1 MTIVLRRKVGGALLV
16 ASVLLA
22 GSARADD
29 PPKFVA
35 KTATF
40 TWDQTGLRMTVTY
53 RDVVDDD
60 IEKKLSSGIPTVI
73 VMAASVI
80 EEGGTDVI
88 AATAKSC
95 RVAFDPWD
103 EVYRVQLAQPGGEK
117 TDITPTLRGVL
128 TRCFEAD
135 KIPVVE
141 RSRLKDGTRYF
152 VQAKVE
158 VNPISKEILDR
169 IKRWVSRPTG
179 SSPGV
184 GAGDALFGSFVGL
197 FVARIGNA
205 DRELRFQTQTFAP
218 P

>member
-1 MTIVLRRKVGGALLV
+1 MLGGAILGAALV
-16 ASVLLA
+16 LTAT
-22 GSARADD
+22 ARADD
-29 PPKFVA
+29 PPKIVA

-40 TWDQTGLRMTVTY
+40 TWDKNVLRMSVSY
-53 RDVVDDD
+53 RDIVDDE
-60 IEKKLSSGIPTVI
+60 IEQKLSSGIPTVI

-80 EEGGTDVI
+80 EDGQTEVI

-103 EVYRVQLAQPGGEK
+103 DVYRVQLTQPGGEK
-117 TDITPTLRGVL
+117 TSIAPNLVGVL

-141 RSRLKDGTRYF
+141 RARLKDGTSYV
-152 VQAKVE
+152 VQGKVE
-158 VNPISKEILDR
+158 VNPISKEILEK

-179 SSPGV
+179 SSNL

-197 FVARIGNA
+197 FVARIGSA
-205 DRELRFQTQTFAP
+205 DRELRFKTQAFTP
-218 P
+218 